1 MGQSGKAAE
10 VSAAT
15 DGEKFRDCKTGKLYR
30 MKRVDGA
37 MVTMEI
43 SDGGD
48 NRREVDLLSSLLSTL
63 HCGERG
69 RTRDEEDAIVSA
81 DPCGLDEPAHDTLG
95 NGSYPG

>member
-37 MVTMEI
+37 MVILEI
-43 SDGGD
+43 PDGED

-63 HCGERG
+63 HNGERG
-69 RTRDEEDAIVSA
+69 RTRDEEDIVISA
-81 DPCGLDEPAHDTLG
+81 DHCGLDDPAHDPLG
-95 NGSYPG
+95 KRSHAV